1 MFMILTIVY
10 LTQHMKPKSI
20 KLKRKRLYNV
30 GEKMEFPFIL
40 VAGGILMGLGAIG
53 SGVGI
58 GILGGK
64 YLEGVARQPELQPML
79 LTQLFISLALV
90 DAVPIIAVGISLY
103 MIFAL

>member
-1 MFMILTIVY
+1 
-10 LTQHMKPKSI
+10 
-20 KLKRKRLYNV
+20 
-30 GEKMEFPFIL
+30 
-40 VAGGILMGLGAIG
+40 MGLGAIG

-58 GILGGK
+58 GILGGT